1 MEAAGKTGTT
11 NECKDGWFCGITPD
25 YSMSVWVGYDEPRVL
40 QNLYG
45 STYPASIWKA
55 VMSELVKDS
64 EHQEFTVPEE
74 AEDFVYDPMGAMD
87 YDSYMPGR
95 DDDEVLSE
103 GYTVRNYREDHML
116 ADDADALMY
125 EMSRLDTEN
134 EYYAK
139 QWQKLYEEAEALI
152 EQIYSRKLYA
162 QESEKL
168 RSLAETE

>member
-1 MEAAGKTGTT
+1 
-11 NECKDGWFCGITPD
+11 
-25 YSMSVWVGYDEPRVL
+25 
-40 QNLYG
+40 
-45 STYPASIWKA
+45 
-55 VMSELVKDS
+55 
-64 EHQEFTVPEE
+64 
-74 AEDFVYDPMGAMD
+74 
-87 YDSYMPGR
+87 
-95 DDDEVLSE
+95 
-103 GYTVRNYREDHML
+103 ML

-168 RSLAETE
+168 KSLAETE